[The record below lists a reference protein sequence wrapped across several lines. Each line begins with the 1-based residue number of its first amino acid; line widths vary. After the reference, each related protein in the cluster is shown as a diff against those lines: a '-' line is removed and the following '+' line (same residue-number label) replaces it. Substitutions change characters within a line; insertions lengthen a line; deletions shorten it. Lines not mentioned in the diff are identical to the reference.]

1 MIKELFES
9 TSFIV
14 VFEAL
19 AYIVYFRERYYVF
32 VVCTFKKA
40 IEIFE
45 VKIDAQKGALRLME
59 ELTINVLV
67 TL

>member
-14 VFEAL
+14 LFGAL
-19 AYIVYFRERYYVF
+19 AYIVYLRERYYF
-32 VVCTFKKA
+32 SIVCTFKKA
-40 IEIFE
+40 IDIFE
-45 VKIDAQKGALRLME
+45 VKIDAQKGALRLEKKM
-59 ELTINVLV
+59 TIDVLV